1 MKIKKR
7 ALNEDYTNSTDQM
20 NASLKKA
27 QKTKK
32 KQDKAAP
39 ENEKFAISILGKI
52 TYNKYVKKGVF
63 APMPLSALKL
73 EFETFYKL
81 NPENKNIKMLDENDI
96 ENIEKLIKKI
106 NKAYD
111 KTVFKIRDN
120 GFKRVIQTDM
130 TLKTFDDVINMF
142 RIIQKAYKAVFNNDI
157 NWHPLGTKFREY
169 LNKK

>member
-1 MKIKKR
+1 MKIKKKV
-7 ALNEDYTNSTDQM
+7 LNEDYGTSTDQM
-20 NASLKKA
+20 NTLLKKE
-27 QKTKK
+27 QKNKK
-32 KQDKAAP
+32 KYDKAAQ
-39 ENEKFAISILGKI
+39 ENAEFAISILGKV
-52 TYNKYVKKGVF
+52 TYNKYVKKNVF

-81 NPENKNIKMLDENDI
+81 NPENKNIRMLDENDI

-120 GFKRVIQTDM
+120 GYKRVIQSDM

-142 RIIQKAYKAVFNNDI
+142 HIIQKAYKAVFNDDNI
-157 NWHPLGTKFREY
+157 NWQPLALKFRKY
-169 LNKK
+169 LN